1 MNQFSGA
8 TGLKPEWDAPKDGD
22 FARYVERLSAAHI
35 VPLPEEPGRVPHAGE
50 ARRQPQAAAASPEK
64 PDALSP
70 TKPTKPTLATV
81 LGLLL
86 VGVVLLV
93 LLQLFGRNQ
102 AGLGPVLA
110 LAMAGLAWWV
120 VGRWRQALGALRKAG
135 LQSPLPSLPELQRQL
150 QALAQQKSKA
160 IRDK

>member
-8 TGLKPEWDAPKDGD
+8 TGVKPEWDTPKDGD
-22 FARYVERLSAAHI
+22 FARYVERLTAAHI
-35 VPLPEEPGRVPHAGE
+35 VPLPEEPGRVPHVGE
-50 ARRQPQAAAASPEK
+50 ARRRPQAAAARPEK
-64 PDALSP
+64 LDAQLP
-70 TKPTKPTLATV
+70 AKPTLATV

-93 LLQLFGRNQ
+93 SLQLFGRNQ
-102 AGLGPVLA
+102 ASLGPVLA

-135 LQSPLPSLPELQRQL
+135 LQSPLSSLPALQRQL

-160 IRDK
+160 IKDK

>member
-1 MNQFSGA
+1 MNPFSGA

-22 FARYVERLSAAHI
+22 FARYVERLTAAHI

-50 ARRQPQAAAASPEK
+50 ARRRPQAVAASPEK
-64 PDALSP
+64 PDALS
-70 TKPTKPTLATV
+70 PTKPTLATV

>member
-1 MNQFSGA
+1 MNPFSGA
-8 TGLKPEWDAPKDGD
+8 TGLKPEWDTPKDGD

-35 VPLPEEPGRVPHAGE
+35 VPLPEEPGRVPHVGE
-50 ARRQPQAAAASPEK
+50 ARRRSQASAAGPEK
-64 PDALSP
+64 LDAQS
-70 TKPTKPTLATV
+70 PTKPTLATV

-93 LLQLFGRNQ
+93 LVQLLGRHQ
-102 AGLGPVLA
+102 TSLGPVLA

-160 IRDK
+160 IREK